1 LQLCCFRKGAGEKD
15 MKLSEKTPVKK
26 QETSELICRT
36 FYKKEVYMIRWAFFL
51 LLASISLYAQDIEIK
66 GKVTNK
72 DGKAIYG
79 AIVSIESMQVA
90 DTTDTSGAYSLIAK
104 VSAVNNISFQSL
116 KQDISLKNSIV
127 NLNLTKPSRA
137 SIEIFNMNGKLLY
150 KIINSDLPAGVHRF
164 DIKEFASAQTMALIR
179 VSIDKHAE
187 TFRYTPL
194 TNGYKSIVV
203 TSAYAPSEKRMAK
216 LQEVIDSLQ
225 ASALGYKTKKVPVNS
240 LKETIDIV
248 LETADNES
256 CTPSKTVQVNVS
268 VSGPHRVTVETNSD
282 HGINEGTIYRPAD
295 LGPGKKYP
303 IFVWG
308 NGACSRDGTGNSGAL
323 AELASH
329 GYLVISD
336 GTPGGSGSRP
346 MEMSDVLLKYVDWA
360 IAQNRKPCSPYYQ
373 SLDTTK
379 IASNG
384 FSCGGM
390 LAMGTAH
397 DPRMTT
403 WGLASSGSF
412 SENRQLWDAVHTPV
426 LILEGHND
434 NTGAYNNGLRDYNG
448 IAPKGH
454 PIMFF
459 SHRNYGHGGDLW
471 SAYGGEFTKIM
482 LAWLN
487 WWLKDDL
494 GTTGKGYLVGSDCKY
509 CKDSNW
515 EVKSANIP

>member
-1 LQLCCFRKGAGEKD
+1 
-15 MKLSEKTPVKK
+15 MV
-26 QETSELICRT
+26 
-36 FYKKEVYMIRWAFFL
+36 RWALIL
-51 LLASISLYAQDIEIK
+51 LLAGISLHAQDDIEIK
-66 GKVTNK
+66 GKVTDQN
-72 DGKAIYG
+72 GKAIFG
-79 AIVSIESMQVA
+79 AIVGIESMQVA
-90 DTTDTSGAYSLIAK
+90 DTTDTSGTYSLVAK
-104 VSAVNNISFQSL
+104 VSAINNIPFQSY
-116 KQDISLKNSIV
+116 KQNISLKNSIIS
-127 NLNLTKPSRA
+127 LLLTKPSRA
-137 SIEIFNMNGKLLY
+137 SIEIFNMSGKLLH
-150 KIINSDLPAGVHRF
+150 KIISSDLSAGSHQF
-164 DIKEFASAQTMALIR
+164 DINNFASAQSMSLIR

-194 TNGYKSIVV
+194 TNGYRNIVV
-203 TSAYAPSEKRMAK
+203 TSAHSQTKNRTAK
-216 LQEVIDSLQ
+216 LQAAIDSLQ

-240 LKETIDIV
+240 LKETIDIE
-248 LETADNES
+248 LETANNES
-256 CTPSKTVQVNVS
+256 CTQSKSVQVNVS
-268 VSGPHRVTVETNSD
+268 VSGPHKVTVETNSD
-282 HGINEGTIYRPAD
+282 RGINEGTIYRPSD

-308 NGACSRDGTGNSGAL
+308 NGACSRDGTGNSAAL

-336 GTPGGSGSRP
+336 GTPGGSGSRA

-373 SLDTTK
+373 SLDTSK

-412 SENRQLWDAVHTPV
+412 GDNKQLWNAVHTPV
-426 LILEGHND
+426 LILEGHKD
-434 NTGAYNNGLRDYNG
+434 GTGAYNNGLRDYNG
-448 IAPKGH
+448 IAPLGH

-459 SHRNYGHGGDLW
+459 SHKNYEHGGDLW
-471 SAYGGEFTKIM
+471 SKFGGEFTKIM
-482 LAWLN
+482 LSWLN

-494 GTTGKGYLVGSDCKY
+494 GTTGKEYLVGSGCKY

-515 EVKSANIP
+515 EVKSANIQ

>member
-1 LQLCCFRKGAGEKD
+1 
-15 MKLSEKTPVKK
+15 
-26 QETSELICRT
+26 
-36 FYKKEVYMIRWAFFL
+36 MIRWAFIL
-51 LLASISLYAQDIEIK
+51 LLASIALHAQNIEIK
-66 GKVTNK
+66 GKVSNN

-79 AIVSIESMQVA
+79 AIVSIESMQIA
-90 DTTDTSGAYSLIAK
+90 DTTDTSGEYSLVAEI
-104 VSAVNNISFQSL
+104 SHVNNMSVQGFKQSISF
-116 KQDISLKNSIV
+116 KNSLI
-127 NLNLTKPSRA
+127 NLNLTKPSHA
-137 SIEIFNMNGKLLY
+137 SIEIFNMNGKLLH
-150 KIINSDLPAGVHRF
+150 KMANSDLSAGAHQFEINRF
-164 DIKEFASAQTMALIR
+164 ISAKTMVLVRI
-179 VSIDKHAE
+179 SIDKHTE

-194 TNGYKSIVV
+194 TNGYKNIAV
-203 TSAYAPSEKRMAK
+203 TSAPSSTKNRTSK
-216 LQEVIDSLQ
+216 LQATADSLQ
-225 ASALGYKTKKVPVNS
+225 ASALGYKTKKVPIND
-240 LKETIDIV
+240 LKSTIDII
-248 LETADNES
+248 LETENNES
-256 CTPSKTVQVNVS
+256 CTTSKSVQTNVS
-268 VSGPHRVTVETNSD
+268 VSGPHKVTVETNSER
-282 HGINEGTIYRPAD
+282 GINEGTIYRPVD
-295 LGPGKKYP
+295 LGPGKKFP

-308 NGACSRDGTGNSGAL
+308 NGACSRDGTSNSAAL

-336 GTPGGSGSRP
+336 GTPGGSGSRA

-412 SENRQLWDAVHTPV
+412 NDNRQLWDAVHTPV
-426 LILEGHND
+426 LILEGHKD
-434 NTGAYNNGLRDYNG
+434 ETGAYNNGLRDYNG

-459 SHRNYGHGGDLW
+459 SHRSFGHGGDLW

-494 GTTGKGYLVGSDCKY
+494 GSTGKAYLVGDGCKY

-515 EVKSANIP
+515 EVKSANIQ